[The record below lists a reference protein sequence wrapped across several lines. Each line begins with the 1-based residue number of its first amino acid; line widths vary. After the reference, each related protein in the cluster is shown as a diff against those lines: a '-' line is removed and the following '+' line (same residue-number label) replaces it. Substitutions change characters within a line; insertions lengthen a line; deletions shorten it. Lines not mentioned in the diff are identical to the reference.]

1 MRAKIFPTRSLKDLF
16 PTTNEMQKSAV
27 ERLVKMRHPLESST
41 MTLGTPVLKIIFD
54 QLDLDLIR
62 WTDGTEFDQK
72 GSKTPKTRRR

>member
-27 ERLVKMRHPLESST
+27 ESLAKMRHPLESST

-54 QLDLDLIR
+54 QVDPDFIK
-62 WTDGTEFDQK
+62 WTDGTEFDQM
-72 GSKTPKTRRR
+72 GSKTPETHRR